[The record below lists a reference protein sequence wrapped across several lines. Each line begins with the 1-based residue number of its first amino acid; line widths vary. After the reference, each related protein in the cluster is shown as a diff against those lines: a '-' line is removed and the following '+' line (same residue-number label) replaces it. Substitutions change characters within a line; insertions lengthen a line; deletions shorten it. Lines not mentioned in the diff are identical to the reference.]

1 VFYINAGLLTN
12 EEEPKSGY
20 QIMQIHAEPDISHL
34 MGTRLVKVHPG
45 NEAETHSSKRIFVD
59 SCCWFLIVITG
70 LMAQLHKCAAIP
82 TRDQGIRG
90 LGKAEIILLLRQLFI
105 IYFPTILR

>member
-1 VFYINAGLLTN
+1 LKETVKHVIDVRWHEIAEAEEPAIVFYINAGLLTN

-70 LMAQLHKCAAIP
+70 
-82 TRDQGIRG
+82 
-90 LGKAEIILLLRQLFI
+90 
-105 IYFPTILR
+105 